1 MIGKIDAGAIYLST
15 RNVNKQQKNGH
26 VRKTETLTMPNNAT
40 GSLGNYTSTGLVNAY
55 QAYHGIKLA
64 KSVSF
69 GQSLHEVFGKLN
81 NSMTTCGGAEDVGS
95 RISASDLIDSF
106 KDELPYLNDA
116 IKTDIIIDGNKFKP
130 AKDINPSST
139 KIVTKARTQ
148 VKKQED
154 GIMYEMAVRQPLP
167 MNVPT
172 DITKPLQYSIKIV
185 QEPDAEEKAYVLNTK
200 GKLLSVIEDGDNVI
214 LTNAGQI
221 TKKADSNGSKLHVSM
236 EETGNVFV
244 PFVPEPQTVQERQKL
259 PSIGEGT
266 DMVIGMEDGRF
277 NPEIIDSI
285 LEFKRK
291 IDSEEIILPQFIEKP
306 GAKKTQ
312 LVMLAGGFGSR
323 AEYTNASSD
332 GIFHSKEDGAQSTK
346 GVFRTATGLTPMET
360 TFITAHK
367 EGLLDCNNLE
377 IGKNIK
383 LYINRSGVNKG
394 NGGFTRDLYHKMA
407 RPGRES
413 ITIFPNDSMSR
424 MKTALDTTV
433 DRMAEGK
440 SSIVMIAKEIKSE
453 DAKSNFGIMKLGN
466 NSEIQEFAEKPKVI
480 PDGYE
485 KNGNCLTNTFQFAV
499 SDEAFNALDII
510 DPVLPAGK
518 GKETRDWSKC
528 YTPILM
534 ALSKDK
540 PIEEITDDITK
551 VVKSMEFDRISK
563 EITNNITK
571 SVKDINPEIEIDEI
585 SPKIVK
591 SIKDNSLDFD
601 INIETASDEI
611 SKVLKEASI
620 ELDKEDIAK
629 DISKIVK
636 ESEFEIPM
644 EKVAQAK
651 EVLGNQTVSAV
662 PTNEPWADC
671 GTLNALYHTT
681 MQIASGDF
689 KLEDFERKHVLDS
702 INTKTGLVTSNP
714 KQKQEIE
721 SKYDVDGEVM
731 VAPKAKKVNPDIVNE
746 FIDKGLVVVNEPET
760 V

>member
-1 MIGKIDAGAIYLST
+1 MIEKISAGAAYSGT
-15 RNVNKQQKNGH
+15 RNVTAGH
-26 VRKTETLTMPNNAT
+26 VNKKNERIIETSAKSPDRVFSYPA
-40 GSLGNYTSTGLVNAY
+40 GLVDAY
-55 QAYHGIKLA
+55 CAYHGIKLA
-64 KSVSF
+64 RSVSF
-69 GQSLHEVFGKLN
+69 GQSLHEVFARLN
-81 NSMTTCGGAEDVGS
+81 NSMTTCGGAEVVGS
-95 RISASDLIDSF
+95 RISASDLVDSF

-116 IKTDIIIDGNKFKP
+116 IKTDIIIDGNKFKS
-130 AKDINPSST
+130 AKELNPNST
-139 KIVTKARTQ
+139 KVVTKARTQ
-148 VKKQED
+148 VKKQEY
-154 GIMYEMAVRQPLP
+154 GILYEMAVRQPVP
-167 MNVPT
+167 MNAPADT
-172 DITKPLQYSIKIV
+172 SKPLQYSIKIV
-185 QEPDAEEKAYVLNTK
+185 QEPNADEKAYVLNTK
-200 GKLLSVIEDGDNVI
+200 GKLMSVVEDGDNVI

-221 TKKADSNGSKLHVSM
+221 KKKTDASGSRLQVSM
-236 EETGNVFV
+236 EETGNVFA
-244 PFVPEPQTVQERQKL
+244 PFVPKPQVVEKREKL

-266 DMVIGMEDGRF
+266 DIVIGMEDGRF

-291 IDSEEIILPQFIEKP
+291 IDTGEIILPQFVEKP

-367 EGLLDCNNLE
+367 DGLLDCNNLE

-424 MKTALDTTV
+424 MEKALDKTV
-433 DRMAEGK
+433 DRMADGN

-453 DAKSNFGIMKLGN
+453 DAKSNFGIMKLGKN
-466 NSEIQEFAEKPKVI
+466 NEIQEFAEKPKVI
-480 PDGYE
+480 PEGYE
-485 KNGNCLTNTFQFAV
+485 KNGNCLTNTFQFSV
-499 SDEAFNALDII
+499 SDEAFNALDIL

-518 GKETRDWSKC
+518 GNETRDWSKC

-534 ALSKDK
+534 ALSQDK
-540 PIEEITDDITK
+540 PAEDITSDITK
-551 VVKSMEFDRISK
+551 LVKSLEFDRISK
-563 EITNNITK
+563 EITSNITK
-571 SVKDINPEIEIDEI
+571 QIKEANSEADIDEI
-585 SPKIVK
+585 SSEITKAVKNNSTDYNISVKDAAGEIYKIAENTGAVIPVDK
-591 SIKDNSLDFD
+591 
-601 INIETASDEI
+601 I
-611 SKVLKEASI
+611 SS
-620 ELDKEDIAK
+620 
-629 DISKIVK
+629 DISKTVK
-636 ESEFEIPM
+636 EAEFKIPV
-644 EKVAQAK
+644 EKVKEAKQA
-651 EVLGNQTVSAV
+651 LGSQTVSAV

-702 INTKTGLVTSNP
+702 INTQTGLVTSNP
-714 KQKQEIE
+714 EQKAQIE
-721 SKYDVDGEVM
+721 KKYDVNGEVM
-731 VAPKAKKVNPDIVNE
+731 VAPKAKKVNPKIVDD
-746 FIDKGLVVVNEPET
+746 FIDKGLVVVNEA